1 MDDFW
6 VTESNTYKIY
16 ADSVDEAKEIWNKY
30 CNGTPSSELPMKLKA
45 VELDADWEEE
55 V

>member
-16 ADSVDEAKEIWNKY
+16 ADSVEEAKEIWDKY
-30 CNGTPSSELPMKLKA
+30 CNGTSSAELPMKLKD
-45 VELDADWEEE
+45 VTVDADWTEEF
-55 V
+55 